1 MSLMERRRALM
12 MATEKKP
19 KILAIAFKAAEGRYL
34 RLNNL
39 QGIQRIEV
47 DSLPF
52 YTLPA
57 SPVNS
62 GYITL
67 TNQSG
72 DKAIF
77 NHGSAGEPRFFFE
90 AMRDGTTFASG
101 VYYGNRPAQSLNP
114 FPFVFDTA
122 SNVFKTNN
130 SHPPQVNAYN
140 RSGSPAEGMVFDSF
154 LLGKHLDYVRSNG
167 MPCVAARLYDG
178 SRNAIAILTAAF
190 DPNGTPC
197 FFDAVSNGY
206 VYSTGAKPFG
216 YVLSDGTVVYP

>member
-1 MSLMERRRALM
+1 MSLMARRRALM
-12 MATEKKP
+12 MAAEKKP

-39 QGIQRIEV
+39 QGLQRIEV

-57 SPVNS
+57 LPSNY
-62 GYITL
+62 GYIAL

-72 DKAIF
+72 DKIAF
-77 NHGSAGEPRFFFE
+77 EHGSAAEARFYFY
-90 AMRDGTTFASG
+90 AKRDGTTLETHTL
-101 VYYGNRPAQSLNP
+101 YGSKPAQSLDP

-122 SNVFKTNN
+122 ANVLKTNN
-130 SHPPQVNAYN
+130 SYALQVDAYN

-154 LLGKHLDYVRSNG
+154 LLGKQPDYARCNG

-197 FFDAVSNGY
+197 FFDAVSNSY
-206 VYSTGAKPFG
+206 VYATGAKPFG
-216 YVLSDGTVVYP
+216 YVLTDGSVVYP

>member
-1 MSLMERRRALM
+1 MMDRRRALM
-12 MATEKKP
+12 AAEEKKP

-39 QGIQRIEV
+39 QGLQRIEV

-57 SPVNS
+57 APTNS
-62 GYITL
+62 GYFAL

-72 DKAIF
+72 DRVEF
-77 NHGSAGEPRFFFE
+77 PHGSAQDSRFYFY
-90 AMRDGTTFASG
+90 AKRDGTTLATSL
-101 VYYGNRPAQSLNP
+101 YYGQKPGQSLDP

-122 SNVFKTNN
+122 ANVFETNN
-130 SHPPQVNAYN
+130 SHPTQVNAYN
-140 RSGSPAEGMVFDSF
+140 KSGSPAEGMVFDSF
-154 LLGKHLDYVRSNG
+154 LLGKHFNYARSNG

-178 SRNAIAILTAAF
+178 SRNAIVDLTAAF

-206 VYSTGAKPFG
+206 VYSTGAKSFG